1 MSEKLGQI
9 RIVRLAEADPS
20 DVEIAAWHR
29 VRIETADQAGSDAP
43 ERDADAT
50 AAVLR
55 DPRPSEPVVRWLAWD
70 GDTAV
75 GLAWVRL
82 HRDEDGGQAA
92 VGRIAVPEDRY
103 GRGAEQALLDEVVA
117 VAAADGRSTLLTSA
131 PVGSAAEEFLVG
143 AGFEPGADFC
153 RLRLLVADCD
163 QDELRA
169 TVKAASDGYSLVR
182 WQGVPPGDLIGPF
195 AATREAMNDSPADE
209 PDLGR
214 ISWDEDRVRA
224 NARSAATR
232 GRTLLTVAALGLDE
246 LGAEVVA
253 GFCEIVLEGGDSVRA
268 RQSDT
273 VVHTEHR
280 GRGLGLWVKAA
291 MLEWLIGAH
300 PEVAEVVTAC
310 LAGNVHMIAINEQIG
325 FLPVRDERY
334 YRLAFQPPQGDTA
347 GAARPVRLG

>member
-1 MSEKLGQI
+1 MSEKLGQT

-20 DVEIAAWHR
+20 DAEIAGWQQ
-29 VRIETADQAGSDAP
+29 VRTAGAGEAGSDAP
-43 ERDADAT
+43 ERDVAAT

-55 DPRPSEPVVRWLAWD
+55 DPRPVEPVVRWLAWD

-82 HRDEDGGQAA
+82 HQAEGRRQVA
-92 VGRIAVPEDRY
+92 NCRIAVLDDRY
-103 GRGAEQALLDEVVA
+103 GRGVAEALLAEVVA
-117 VAAADGRSTLLTSA
+117 VAVADGRSNLLTSTS
-131 PVGSAAEEFLVG
+131 VGSAGEEFLVG
-143 AGFEPGADFC
+143 AGFTRGADFS

-169 TVKAASDGYSLVR
+169 TVKTASEGYTLVR

-195 AATREAMNDSPADE
+195 AATREEMNDAPADE
-209 PDLGR
+209 LELGR

-224 NARSAATR
+224 NARAASTR
-232 GRTLLTVAALGLDE
+232 GETLLTVAALGLDE
-246 LGAEVVA
+246 EAGTEVVA
-253 GFCEIVLEGGDSVRA
+253 GFSEIVLEGGESVRA

-273 VVHTEHR
+273 VVLKGHR

-300 PEVAEVVTAC
+300 PEVEEVMTAC
-310 LAGNVHMIAINEQIG
+310 LVSNAHMIAINEQIG
-325 FLPVRDERY
+325 FQPVRGERY
-334 YRLAFQPPQGDTA
+334 YQLA
-347 GAARPVRLG
+347 L